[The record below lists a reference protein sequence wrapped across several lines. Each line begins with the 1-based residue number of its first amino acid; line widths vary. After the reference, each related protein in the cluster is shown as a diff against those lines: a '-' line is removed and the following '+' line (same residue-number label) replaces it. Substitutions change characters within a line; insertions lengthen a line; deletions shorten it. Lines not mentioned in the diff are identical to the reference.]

1 MMATVVLPPPVPELS
16 VVIPTCGRPTLLRRC
31 MEALLRQTY
40 PAEAF
45 EIIVVDDGRSAD
57 TQAAVQELAGRPG
70 APRIRYVMPPA
81 GTKGPA
87 SARNAGWR
95 ASEAAVIAFTDDDT
109 IPEPDWLEQGRA
121 ALLKPGETRAAVWGH
136 VRVPIPDR
144 RPTDNERNTK
154 GLEGATF
161 VTANVF
167 VRRAAMERVGGFDE
181 RFKRAWREDTDLY
194 FALIHAGLRVAPA
207 RDAVV
212 LHPAREAPWGVS
224 MKQQANMAFDALLYK
239 KYPRLYREQVQ
250 PGPPWRYYLIVGC
263 TLAAVVALA
272 LREPAWAAGFGAVA
286 LMGVARLI
294 WRRLRGASLAPAHV
308 SDMVLTSF
316 ALPFLSVYWRIRGA
330 LRFKVLFW

>member
-1 MMATVVLPPPVPELS
+1 MMATVVMPLPAAEVS
-16 VVIPTCGRPTLLRRC
+16 VVIPTCGRPALLRRC
-31 MEALLRQTY
+31 LEALLRQTF
-40 PAEAF
+40 AATAF
-45 EIIVVDDGRSAD
+45 EIIVVDDGRSPD
-57 TQAAVQELAGRPG
+57 THAAVQELAGRPG
-70 APRIRYVMPPA
+70 VPLIRYVTPA
-81 GTKGPA
+81 PGSKGPA
-87 SARNAGWR
+87 GARNAGWR
-95 ASEAAVIAFTDDDT
+95 ASEAELIAFTDDDT
-109 IPEPDWLEQGRA
+109 IPQPDWLERGVA
-121 ALLKPGETRAAVWGH
+121 ALRASSSRAAVWGH
-136 VRVPIPDR
+136 VSVPIPPH

-167 VRRAAMERVGGFDE
+167 VRRAAMEAVGGFDE

-194 FALIHAGLRVAPA
+194 FALLGTGMEVAPA

-263 TLAAVVALA
+263 TLAAIAALA
-272 LREPAWAAGFGAVA
+272 LREPAWAAGLGAVA

-330 LRFKVLFW
+330 LQFKVLFW